1 MVRARR
7 GDVAMWR
14 WMYSQST
21 RSATGRSGKKPALGI
36 HADQR
41 PWRLGE
47 PESLPIVESGCGQN
61 SQSPPKLVP
70 AVRDFIECVREPA
83 AKLAAQGRLDYL
95 VFECLEERTIAL
107 TGHLIAGRP

>member
-1 MVRARR
+1 
-7 GDVAMWR
+7 MWR

-21 RSATGRSGKKPALGI
+21 RSAAGRWGKKPALGI

-61 SQSPPKLVP
+61 SQSVPKLVP
-70 AVRDFIECVREPA
+70 AVGDFIECVRGELEQPADALLVEPLQVRA
-83 AKLAAQGRLDYL
+83 ARAA
-95 VFECLEERTIAL
+95 
-107 TGHLIAGRP
+107 